1 MATRKNL
8 EKNKEKEDTTIITIT
23 IAIKRQ
29 DIMIG
34 KIDTSINLDSITMKT
49 KLVIIHKSLKCPK
62 N

>member
-1 MATRKNL
+1 MVMKKNL
-8 EKNKEKEDTTIITIT
+8 AENKENEDTTIITII

-34 KIDTSINLDSITMKT
+34 KIDTSINLDSITTKT
-49 KLVIIHKSLKCPK
+49 KLAIIHKSLKCPK